1 MCNYLN
7 FKNDQI
13 FKSVFQKKPYRNV
26 LFKCCPQKRSPR
38 CIFSMYLFAPAVKL
52 FEKFLSIAIVSFF
65 SNLLT
70 TDVKELFV
78 SLFFSTITTFV
89 EHLSRAATGFW
100 SFGEILMENCKIIRK
115 VPCLQ
120 PIILL
125 RTNFTLDVSLGSF
138 QNVQN
143 NCQEQSI

>member
-1 MCNYLN
+1 MQL
-7 FKNDQI
+7 FE
-13 FKSVFQKKPYRNV
+13 FQKWSDLP
-26 LFKCCPQKRSPR
+26 KCLSEETIQECSLQMLSSKAVTEMH
-38 CIFSMYLFAPAVKL
+38 FSMYLFAPAVKL

-78 SLFFSTITTFV
+78 SLFFSRITTFV
-89 EHLSRAATGFW
+89 EHLSRAASGFW

-125 RTNFTLDVSLGSF
+125 RTNFTLDVSLRSF